1 MRYLFK
7 ALTPLLILTMV
18 VVSLFLLEERK
29 TFDVRTLVQID
40 PIPQTQ
46 QLIKQKKYADAH
58 EYLSYFMQH
67 DYVKENPKALELFKE
82 IELKRSSYAYKTD
95 KILEGVVDG
104 KSDEDIGRAS
114 AIASDFFLIGDIRDL
129 FIEGN
134 KYIHNEKVDNVI
146 IALSS
151 LGILATASTVYTLGG
166 TTPVKS
172 TISFLKYG
180 KRINKLPPWLNQ
192 RLIADAKIA
201 KEAKSLTGIKKLFTP
216 INKLYEK
223 VGLSQTLNI
232 LKNSKN
238 LNSLNNMLLFT
249 TRFGKKSPILLKT
262 TNQSAIYY
270 AKVMPKVNQ
279 KSFLYASSYG
289 ENGLKG
295 MQKLGVAKFIKRAK
309 FTANLSK
316 TAYKGNLNSLF
327 SWLQNRIPTGIL
339 FGISILGLLY
349 FSVKFFSVYRR
360 TKKTIL

>member
-7 ALTPLLILTMV
+7 LLTPLLIFIMV

-29 TFDVRTLVQID
+29 RFDVRTLVQID
-40 PIPQTQ
+40 PIPKTQ
-46 QLIKQKKYADAH
+46 ELIEQKKYADAH
-58 EYLSYFMQH
+58 EYLTYFMQH
-67 DYVKENPKALELFKE
+67 DYVKENPKAQELFKE

-95 KILEGVVDG
+95 KVLEGMVNG

-134 KYIHNEKVDNVI
+134 KYLNDEKVDKVI

-151 LGILATASTVYTLGG
+151 LGIIATASTVYTLGG
-166 TTPVKS
+166 TTPIKS

-180 KRINKLPPWLNQ
+180 KRSNKLPTWLNQ

-201 KEAKSLTGIKKLFTP
+201 KETKSLIGIKKLFNP

-223 VGLSQTLNI
+223 VGLNQTLNI
-232 LKNSKN
+232 LQKSKN
-238 LNSLNNMLLFT
+238 LKSLNNTLTFIS
-249 TRFGKKSPILLKT
+249 RFGKQSPMLLKT
-262 TNQSAIYY
+262 TNQSAIHY
-270 AKVMPKVNQ
+270 AKIMPKVNQ
-279 KSFLYASSYG
+279 KNFLYASSYG
-289 ENGLKG
+289 ENGLRG
-295 MQKLGVAKFIKRAK
+295 MKKLGVAKFIQRTK
-309 FTANLSK
+309 FTTHLSK

-327 SWLQNRIPTGIL
+327 SWLQNKIPTGVL

-349 FSVKFFSVYRR
+349 FSTKSFLLYRR
-360 TKKTIL
+360 IRV